1 MEVAGSRYI
10 AARSFVVTTAALRRC
25 AQSLQDSI
33 SFRKPVTTVRKSATQ
48 IEVLIILHNL
58 EIYVERLRL
67 LEVLWGGN

>member
-1 MEVAGSRYI
+1 MEVGGSRYI
-10 AARSFVVTTAALRRC
+10 AARSFVVTTAALRSC

-33 SFRKPVTTVRKSATQ
+33 LFHAPVTTVRKSAMQ

-67 LEVLWGGN
+67 LVM